1 MLLDLTDQTIEHEA
15 VYMCSLQD
23 LFMKHA
29 RAKTVT
35 LQSHFRCAT
44 STPRS
49 GMHLSV
55 SSI

>member
-35 LQSHFRCAT
+35 LQSHFRCTT
-44 STPRS
+44 STHRLPD
-49 GMHLSV
+49 LV
-55 SSI
+55 CTYQ